1 MKSRLPPVSL
11 PALSN
16 PVTVRNPEKKVA
28 IPTNWINRG
37 FPNHHLYVRRMTM
50 NEKRLMYKVGVMT
63 EPLNWDKV
71 WYGAF
76 QVAVSTPIFFCD
88 SLTELQKLIR
98 HYKGK
103 LIWMN

>member
-1 MKSRLPPVSL
+1 
-11 PALSN
+11 
-16 PVTVRNPEKKVA
+16 
-28 IPTNWINRG
+28 
-37 FPNHHLYVRRMTM
+37 
-50 NEKRLMYKVGVMT
+50 MYKVGVMT